1 MSNLETK
8 LNAMCAVL
16 MANTAEERRL
26 AVEDLKTVME
36 TKVEKPKDT
45 ESVIRDLMLY
55 LGTPDHLN
63 GYDMAVYAI
72 KLCIED
78 RKYLNH
84 ISYVLYPTVAL
95 EFSTTTSRVER
106 GIRFLITTTFER
118 GNKVALEKVFGTLVD
133 EETGKVTNSEYL
145 GRMTNVTKQ
154 RLRSM

>member
-26 AVEDLKTVME
+26 AVEDLKAVME

-45 ESVIRDLMLY
+45 ESVIRDLLLY

-78 RKYLNH
+78 RNYLNK
-84 ISYVLYPTVAL
+84 ISRVLYPEVADK
-95 EFSTTTSRVER
+95 FNTYPCRVER
-106 GIRFLITTTFER
+106 AIRFLVSETFQR
-118 GNKVALEKVFGTLVD
+118 GNKVALEKVFGTLVS
-133 EETGKVTNSEYL
+133 EESGKVTNSEFL